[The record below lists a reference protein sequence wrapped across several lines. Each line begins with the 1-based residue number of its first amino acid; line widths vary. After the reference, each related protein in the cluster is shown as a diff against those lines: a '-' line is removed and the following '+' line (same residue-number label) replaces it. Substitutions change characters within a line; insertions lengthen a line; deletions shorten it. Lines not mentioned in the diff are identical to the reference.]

1 MGRPRCDVLVIG
13 GGIVGMATARALK
26 LMERGLDVTVVEK
39 ESQLA
44 RHQSGHNSGVI
55 HSGLYYAPGSLKAR
69 FCVEGNARMVAF
81 CAEHD
86 VAFRQRGKVV
96 VAVEESELSAL
107 EELHRRGVRNGV
119 RGLRRIG
126 PGELR
131 EVEPHAAGIAALRVD
146 STGVVDY
153 REVVAAMAR
162 EFKDLGGVVRTGER
176 LVAGRYEG
184 NRVEVETTRRRD
196 SARVVVNCAGLHCD
210 QVARV
215 LGVKPQV
222 QIVPFRGEY
231 YHLRDEVAGLV
242 RTAIYPVP
250 DPRFP
255 FLGVHF
261 TRGVD
266 DRVEAGPNA
275 VLAWSR
281 EGYNWRTIS
290 PSDIGAALRYRG
302 FRRMVRRSWRQAL
315 GEYRRSLS
323 RRAFVTSLRRL
334 VPELPW
340 DAVEPAGAGVRAQ
353 AVDREGNLVND
364 FCIQVE
370 QGVVSVLNAP
380 SPAATC
386 SLLIGEHVA
395 DQVKKLLGL

>member
-1 MGRPRCDVLVIG
+1 
-13 GGIVGMATARALK
+13 
-26 LMERGLDVTVVEK
+26 
-39 ESQLA
+39 
-44 RHQSGHNSGVI
+44 
-55 HSGLYYAPGSLKAR
+55 
-69 FCVEGNARMVAF
+69 
-81 CAEHD
+81 
-86 VAFRQRGKVV
+86 
-96 VAVEESELSAL
+96 
-107 EELHRRGVRNGV
+107 
-119 RGLRRIG
+119 
-126 PGELR
+126 
-131 EVEPHAAGIAALRVD
+131 
-146 STGVVDY
+146 
-153 REVVAAMAR
+153 
-162 EFKDLGGVVRTGER
+162 
-176 LVAGRYEG
+176 
-184 NRVEVETTRRRD
+184 
-196 SARVVVNCAGLHCD
+196 
-210 QVARV
+210 
-215 LGVKPQV
+215 
-222 QIVPFRGEY
+222 
-231 YHLRDEVAGLV
+231 V